1 MFFPPSQL
9 KYCVKKKCLLSSTR
23 RQYFFVHYT
32 CLKRLVRGGFLTKDK
47 ILGKIT
53 LTPNFIIFQYLFSVT
68 AKEGKRKISIEEG
81 N

>member
-1 MFFPPSQL
+1 MYPLFDEEIIFFFS
-9 KYCVKKKCLLSSTR
+9 
-23 RQYFFVHYT
+23 
-32 CLKRLVRGGFLTKDK
+32 LKRLVREGFLTKDK